1 MKKILQKLILSASII
16 FFVTQAFSQDAAVF
30 SQFTLNPFQ
39 FNPSYAAQ
47 NGYAEANV
55 FYRKQWLGFENAPE
69 VGAFNI
75 QAPVG
80 RNVSLGFTALSNKTI
95 LLNSS
100 SALATFAYRVRLGTY
115 HHLNFGLAAGIALNN
130 FDLNAV
136 ASSNDP
142 ALANVIQKSQSLTG
156 QFGFNYQF
164 KNFNLGFALPNVF
177 DTRPYSVKQFQEIKF
192 DPFRNKFGSVSYNFN
207 FRDVQLS
214 PTVIYRALDSR
225 QDQWEGMLMAT
236 YKGFLWVGASYR
248 DGYGITGLIG
258 VKLKGHFKIGYA
270 YEHPT
275 SSIAKASN
283 GSHELYLGARIGKR
297 DREEEF
303 VLNKKTRDSTAQ
315 VAQLEKAQ
323 KVQEQN
329 NKPAPVIAENQKE
342 EVKVKEEP
350 KAIVVEPVVAKE
362 PVIIA
367 KKEEPVIE
375 KPIAEK
381 TVVEQPKEEPAEFY
395 IVLGAFKNQQNALK
409 LIREM
414 KDRGLLPQMFY
425 QLEKNYYYVYLF
437 KSNNREAALAELI
450 KERERN
456 RFPDVW
462 IYKAPIKK

>member
-1 MKKILQKLILSASII
+1 MRKILLKLILSTSII
-16 FFVTQAFSQDAAVF
+16 LFAAHAFGQDAAVF

-55 FYRKQWLGFENAPE
+55 FYRKQWLGIENAPE

-95 LLNSS
+95 LLNNN
-100 SALATFAYRVRLGTY
+100 SALATFAYRVRLGFY

-177 DTRPYSVKQFQEIKF
+177 DTRPFSIKEFQEIKF
-192 DPFRNKFGSVSYNFN
+192 DPFRNRFGSVSYNFN
-207 FRDVQLS
+207 LKDVQLS

-225 QDQWEGMLMAT
+225 QDQWEGMLIAT
-236 YKGFLWVGASYR
+236 YKSFLWVGASYR
-248 DGYGITGLIG
+248 DGYGVTGLIG
-258 VKLKGHFKIGYA
+258 VKLKGLFKIGYA
-270 YEHPT
+270 YEQAT

-283 GSHELYLGARIGKR
+283 GSHEIYLGTRLGKR

-303 VLNKKTRDSTAQ
+303 VLNKKKRDSLTQ
-315 VAQLEKAQ
+315 IAQLEKA
-323 KVQEQN
+323 KSQEL
-329 NKPAPVIAENQKE
+329 NKKQEPVIAENKKPE
-342 EVKVKEEP
+342 VKEEA
-350 KAIVVEPVVAKE
+350 KEVVVAPVIATEPVV
-362 PVIIA
+362 IA
-367 KKEEPVIE
+367 KTEEPIV
-375 KPIAEK
+375 EK
-381 TVVEQPKEEPAEFY
+381 TITEQPTEEPAEFY
-395 IVLGAFKNQQNALK
+395 VVLGAFKNQQNALV
-409 LIREM
+409 LMREL
-414 KDRGLLPQMFY
+414 KERSSLPQMLY
-425 QLEKNYYYVYLF
+425 VLEKNYYYVYTF
-437 KSNNREAALAELI
+437 KSNSRDTALAELI

-456 RFPDVW
+456 RFAGVW
-462 IYKAPIKK
+462 IYKAAVKK